1 MKISHLLAHSL
12 NPLPAILA
20 LPKCLYSVVSQVFST
35 LGSLF
40 SSKVVKQIKP
50 TFKKQPSTPPID
62 LTPFSRF
69 DVKAHRPPAP
79 IAPVKSSQ
87 IEVSIPQHQPS
98 PLERF
103 FQKKQADR
111 LKEDREQADR
121 LKEDRVKKCIKA
133 WIKKHQVAPLQVV
146 ATPERKGTLKLITQ
160 PLDSSEL
167 RSLSDILYSGSVSPR
182 SLSRTPSPDP
192 QEPAPSPVVAKSSFS
207 PAWDLNWNDVADE
220 GCDRGCFCITD
231 EDDEQLSSPT
241 GSDSEQKPLVEQG
254 LVPQTLSE
262 LVQGARD
269 DLKQLGLA
277 ASEASQALI
286 STASNVAGGVASW
299 LILSYSQG

>member
-20 LPKCLYSVVSQVFST
+20 LPKCLYSVVSQVFSI

-40 SSKVVKQIKP
+40 SSKVVKQINP

-62 LTPFSRF
+62 LTPFLNF

-87 IEVSIPQHQPS
+87 IEVSIPPHQPS
-98 PLERF
+98 AIERF
-103 FQKKQADR
+103 FQKK
-111 LKEDREQADR
+111 QADR

-133 WIKKHQVAPLQVV
+133 WIKKHQVARLQVV
-146 ATPERKGTLKLITQ
+146 ATPERKGTLRLITQ

-167 RSLSDILYSGSVSPR
+167 RSLSDILYSGSISPR

-192 QEPAPSPVVAKSSFS
+192 QELAPSPVFTKPSFS
-207 PAWDLNWNDVADE
+207 PDWNDVADE

-241 GSDSEQKPLVEQG
+241 GSDSEQKPLVEQEE
-254 LVPQTLSE
+254 LVPQTFSE
-262 LVQGARD
+262 LVQEAED

-277 ASEASQALI
+277 ASEVSGGLI
-286 STASNVAGGVASW
+286 ATASNVAGGVASW
-299 LILSYSQG
+299 FRSSYPQG